1 MPLLEHNISAN
12 EHLFKSTRPQAAVLD
27 WDDDDLPEEIQSL
40 DAGIDAIVY
49 AVLIS

>member
-12 EHLFKSTRPQAAVLD
+12 EHLFTSVRPHASVLD
-27 WDDDDLPEEIQSL
+27 WDDEDIPEVIKYL

-49 AVLIS
+49 ADI